1 MVFSNYGYSQTIDNQ
16 QLDSIIRNRMEDS
29 PPTNLNEVANRLKLE
44 DNSDP
49 VLQYLILAKWIVNH
63 MRYKGSVVNR
73 SLKKSFDT
81 GEGVCWQYSI
91 MMDSLSKY
99 CGFKSNIVRGFIK
112 EKVSSNGK
120 VDLENH
126 SWNVVTLNGTRYYS
140 DITWADNGKT
150 KNEKSS
156 TLNANYLL
164 VPSSKFSLTHLS
176 RKKKYRASCRSKKR
190 FKSSPIIFGGYWMID
205 GQGINGLHELPL
217 ITTNQIVEFIVDTTK
232 LDIIDF
238 ELYLCSSQDLHSCD
252 DYVLLEKR
260 ISNKGRLTFILDL
273 QKLGNYQGQLT
284 LMALYG
290 NKDEIYGTNVIEF
303 YRTL

>member
-1 MVFSNYGYSQTIDNQ
+1 
-16 QLDSIIRNRMEDS
+16 
-29 PPTNLNEVANRLKLE
+29 
-44 DNSDP
+44 
-49 VLQYLILAKWIVNH
+49 
-63 MRYKGSVVNR
+63 
-73 SLKKSFDT
+73 
-81 GEGVCWQYSI
+81 
-91 MMDSLSKY
+91 
-99 CGFKSNIVRGFIK
+99 
-112 EKVSSNGK
+112 
-120 VDLENH
+120 
-126 SWNVVTLNGTRYYS
+126 
-140 DITWADNGKT
+140 
-150 KNEKSS
+150 
-156 TLNANYLL
+156 
-164 VPSSKFSLTHLS
+164 
-176 RKKKYRASCRSKKR
+176 
-190 FKSSPIIFGGYWMID
+190 MID